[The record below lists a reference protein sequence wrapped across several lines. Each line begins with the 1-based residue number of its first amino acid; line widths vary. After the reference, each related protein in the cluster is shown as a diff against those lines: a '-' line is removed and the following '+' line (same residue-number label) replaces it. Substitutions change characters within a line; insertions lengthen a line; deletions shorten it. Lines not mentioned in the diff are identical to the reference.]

1 LHDIEIHCDNQACVD
16 ILNKGPNEG
25 SLTALEKAESDIIK
39 SIFANL
45 KDFKSV
51 IFLWVKGHQ
60 DEDDDT
66 PIEKRPLPV
75 RLNIACD
82 TAAKKCMRESAHP
95 TTRPKPL
102 EGAQATLYFGNTM
115 VTTDMKAQIQFASQ
129 APKMR
134 AYICERLE
142 WTDSQYSTVN
152 WSTLGRA
159 KKRLKLH
166 ESIRIT
172 KMLYEN
178 LNVGKQKQMKGQ
190 DGTCPCCGLEMED
203 QMHLYQCS
211 NEEMTD
217 AFNDAIITIKSM
229 LVKDGIPS
237 DVYNAYIHALCSAAR
252 RDHPDITYTGPK
264 SNEIFEIL
272 EQQSTL
278 GLISVLSGFLHK
290 EWTYL
295 LQRKKMQQV
304 KKPAKEGTRE
314 KDAVEQTVSLIR
326 GSWNLF
332 EAVWKT
338 RNNILHGGDNEIDER
353 AQSQMFGAFIGIS
366 QGEIL
371 TPATLRPFHHCSP
384 SE

>member
-1 LHDIEIHCDNQACVD
+1 VCIDL
-16 ILNKGPNEG
+16 LLWRKPN
-25 SLTALEKAESDIIK
+25 LEKAESDIIK

-60 DEDDDT
+60 DDDDDT
-66 PIEKRPLPV
+66 PIEKRSLPA

-82 TAAKKCMRESAHP
+82 AAAKKCMRDSAHP

-102 EGAQATLYFGNTM
+102 EGAQATFYFGNTM

-129 APKMR
+129 APRMR

-178 LNVGKQKQMKGQ
+178 LNVGKQKQMMGQ
-190 DGTCPCCGLEMED
+190 DGTCPCCGLEIED

-211 NEEMTD
+211 NEEMTN
-217 AFNDAIITIKSM
+217 AFNDAIKTIKST

-237 DVYNAYIHALCSAAR
+237 DVYNAYIHALRSAAR
-252 RDHPDITYTGPK
+252 RDHPNSTYIGPQ
-264 SNEIFEIL
+264 STEIFEML
-272 EQQSTL
+272 EQQCEL
-278 GLISVLSGFLHK
+278 
-290 EWTYL
+290 
-295 LQRKKMQQV
+295 
-304 KKPAKEGTRE
+304 
-314 KDAVEQTVSLIR
+314 
-326 GSWNLF
+326 
-332 EAVWKT
+332 
-338 RNNILHGGDNEIDER
+338 
-353 AQSQMFGAFIGIS
+353 
-366 QGEIL
+366 
-371 TPATLRPFHHCSP
+371 P
-384 SE
+384 SECFMYV

>member
-1 LHDIEIHCDNQACVD
+1 
-16 ILNKGPNEG
+16 
-25 SLTALEKAESDIIK
+25 
-39 SIFANL
+39 
-45 KDFKSV
+45 
-51 IFLWVKGHQ
+51 
-60 DEDDDT
+60 
-66 PIEKRPLPV
+66 
-75 RLNIACD
+75 
-82 TAAKKCMRESAHP
+82 
-95 TTRPKPL
+95 
-102 EGAQATLYFGNTM
+102 
-115 VTTDMKAQIQFASQ
+115 
-129 APKMR
+129 MR

-278 GLISVLSGFLHK
+278 GLISVLRGFLHK

-353 AQSQMFGAFIGIS
+353 AQSQMLERLLEYRRERFS
-366 QGEIL
+366 L
-371 TPATLRPFHHCSP
+371 LRPCDHFIIAHPVSDVIKWTRYRMKAKLELLDKLSRLYVLEKEREAKGLQAITDFFRP
-384 SE
+384 ITKESESDCD